1 MSPFKKYVCVYI
13 YIHSHRYIYIFK
25 HILCPGIGQF
35 QAYML
40 DMKRLYFSGSHP
52 WLHQILMPGSHP
64 QGFWSMAWT
73 FQRVSK
79 VEDLSFISS
88 LKTPIPTALISMES
102 SQSQLPVW
110 LARATVEIKHVLWTA
125 LERRWSCT
133 DSTRLWYL
141 SKTSW
146 LSLTASM
153 GFCLGKML
161 EQASK
166 VRSHELKQDDRVRQ

>member
-1 MSPFKKYVCVYI
+1 
-13 YIHSHRYIYIFK
+13 
-25 HILCPGIGQF
+25 
-35 QAYML
+35 
-40 DMKRLYFSGSHP
+40 
-52 WLHQILMPGSHP
+52 MPGFHP
-64 QGFWSMAWT
+64 QGFRSMAWT

-88 LKTPIPTALISMES
+88 LKTPIPTVLISVES

-110 LARATVEIKHVLWTA
+110 PARATVEIKHVLWTA
-125 LERRWSCT
+125 LERRGSCT
-133 DSTRLWYL
+133 ESTRLWYL

-146 LSLTASM
+146 LSLRTSM

-166 VRSHELKQDDRVRQ
+166 VCSHELKQDDRVRQWSFGHSRPLWRAKAQTGGRVDFCPRTEQRSSNYGFESKLEISPDC